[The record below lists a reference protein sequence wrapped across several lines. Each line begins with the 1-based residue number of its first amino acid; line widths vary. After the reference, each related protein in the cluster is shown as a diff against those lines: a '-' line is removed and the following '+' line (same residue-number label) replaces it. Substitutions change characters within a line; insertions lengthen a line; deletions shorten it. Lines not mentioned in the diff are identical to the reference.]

1 MAEIDAAVLNVK
13 LKYLD
18 EDNAQRQKLA
28 DYYYTH
34 INNRLL
40 ILPTRIK
47 DEYNVYHQFP
57 VFCERRNELQEYL
70 KKMEY
75 KLLFIIQY
83 LHTNRNVIKHG
94 IAELILL
101 QK

>member
-70 KKMEY
+70 KKWS
-75 KLLFIIQY
+75 
-83 LHTNRNVIKHG
+83 TNSYSLSNTSTQTG
-94 IAELILL
+94 ML
-101 QK
+101 

>member
-34 INNRLL
+34 INNRL
-40 ILPTRIK
+40 
-47 DEYNVYHQFP
+47 
-57 VFCERRNELQEYL
+57 
-70 KKMEY
+70 
-75 KLLFIIQY
+75 
-83 LHTNRNVIKHG
+83 
-94 IAELILL
+94 
-101 QK
+101 